1 MTGFEEVVSQQQ
13 RKVYS
18 FARYYLGSPEEAE
31 DVTQEV
37 FLKLWRHWLKIDL
50 ASVRPW
56 LLRVTRN
63 ACFDRLRQRRSSSRV
78 FLPDSDPE
86 RVESSPAPESGPE
99 ARAQRAD
106 FRRHVARALEKL
118 GEPYRSV
125 LILREIQGLR
135 YRDISEVLEMPLN
148 TVRVNIHRGRRQL
161 REELAGRYDSVSMA

>member
-18 FARYYLGSPEEAE
+18 FAHYYLGNPEEAE

-37 FLKLWRHWLKIDL
+37 FMKLWHHWQRIDL
-50 ASVRPW
+50 TSVRPW

-63 ACFDRLRQRRSSSRV
+63 ACFDRLRQRRSAAKV
-78 FLPDSDPE
+78 FVPDADPE
-86 RVESSPAPESGPE
+86 RIEASPAAAPGPE
-99 ARAQRAD
+99 TEAQRTA
-106 FRRHVARALEKL
+106 FRRHVTQALATL

-135 YRDISEVLEMPLN
+135 YRDIAEVLEMPLN

-161 REELAGRYDSVSMA
+161 REALAGRYDSVSMA